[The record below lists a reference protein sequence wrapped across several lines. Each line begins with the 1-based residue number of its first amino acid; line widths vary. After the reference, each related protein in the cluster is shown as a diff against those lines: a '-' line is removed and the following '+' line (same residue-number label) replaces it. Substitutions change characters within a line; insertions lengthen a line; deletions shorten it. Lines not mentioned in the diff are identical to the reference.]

1 MKALLR
7 LRDTQHLIN
16 RIKLLPGLT
25 DFANPD
31 APLNIKRWD
40 DFINAFEKKSQ
51 ESVNRVTRA
60 LDPAHLKVKTMLN
73 WLTNE
78 GKDGSLLSYFPDRLG
93 LSTSD
98 VKDKLKVFHSDARA
112 LRAEKARNSLQG
124 ASLPSNLLGQRQ
136 QLREE
141 EIRVARGGK
150 RPLVILDEPDQ
161 PRQEDAEL
169 GGLPAEQQPGAP
181 EARQDQQAEE
191 QQQE

>member
-25 DFANPD
+25 DFATPD
-31 APLNIKRWD
+31 APLNIKRWG

-60 LDPAHLKVKTMLN
+60 LDPAHLKVKTMLG

-78 GKDGSLLSYFPDRLG
+78 GKDGSLLSYFPERLG
-93 LSTSD
+93 LSTTN

-124 ASLPSNLLGQRQ
+124 ASLPSNLLGQQQ
-136 QLREE
+136 QLREVE
-141 EIRVARGGK
+141 FIVAKGGK
-150 RPLVILDEPDQ
+150 RTLVYIDEPDQ
-161 PRQEDAEL
+161 PRQEDVKL
-169 GGLPAEQQPGAP
+169 GGLPASQQPRAPGAVQV
-181 EARQDQQAEE
+181 EAAEE
-191 QQQE
+191 QEQE